1 MPARATVFR
10 RGEARLARHCAMKT
24 TVSLKPYLEF
34 ITSFQHAPLKLT
46 LMEQRFLG
54 KQGLR
59 VSSLGLGCMG
69 MSEFYGATD
78 EGENIRTLER
88 SLELGMNFWDTA
100 DMYGP
105 YLNEQLL
112 GRVLRKRR
120 DSVVLA
126 TKFGF
131 TRDPN
136 TPGSRGLN
144 ASPEYVASAC
154 EASLKRLETDV
165 IDLYYMHRLD
175 PLVPIE
181 DTVGA
186 MAELVQQGKV
196 RYLGLSEV
204 SSDTLRRA
212 NAVHPISAVQ
222 SEYSLWSRDVETSLF
237 PALNELGVGFV
248 PYSPLGRGFLTGQ
261 VKSLD
266 DLEPDDF
273 RRGLPRFQPEH
284 FQKNLELL
292 DAVRAIASAKGCT
305 PSQLALAW
313 VLAQGADFAPIP
325 GTKRVKYLEENAGA
339 ATLQL
344 TPPELERLAALSGLV
359 SGERY
364 SEAGMRMIQR
374 S

>member
-1 MPARATVFR
+1 
-10 RGEARLARHCAMKT
+10 
-24 TVSLKPYLEF
+24 
-34 ITSFQHAPLKLT
+34 
-46 LMEQRFLG
+46 
-54 KQGLR
+54 
-59 VSSLGLGCMG
+59 

-78 EGENIRTLER
+78 DAESVRTLER

-105 YLNEQLL
+105 YLNEELL
-112 GRVLRKRR
+112 GRFLRGRR
-120 DSVVLA
+120 SEVVLA

-131 TRDPN
+131 VRDAA

-144 ASPEYVASAC
+144 ASPEYVKSAC
-154 EASLKRLETDV
+154 DASLKRLRTDV

-175 PLVPIE
+175 PLTPIE

-204 SSDTLRRA
+204 SSETLRRA
-212 NAVHPISAVQ
+212 HAVHPISAVQ
-222 SEYSLWSRDVETSLF
+222 SEYSLWSRDVEASLF
-237 PALNELGVGFV
+237 PALLELGVGFV

-261 VKSLD
+261 VNSLD

-305 PSQLALAW
+305 PGQLALAW
-313 VLAQGADFAPIP
+313 VLAQGANFAPIP

-339 ATLQL
+339 ATLML

>member
-1 MPARATVFR
+1 
-10 RGEARLARHCAMKT
+10 
-24 TVSLKPYLEF
+24 
-34 ITSFQHAPLKLT
+34 
-46 LMEQRFLG
+46 MEQRSLG
-54 KQGLR
+54 KQGLQ

-78 EGENIRTLER
+78 DAESVRTLER

-105 YLNEQLL
+105 YLNEELL
-112 GRVLRKRR
+112 GRFLRGRR
-120 DSVVLA
+120 SEVVLA

-144 ASPEYVASAC
+144 ASPEYVKSAC
-154 EASLKRLETDV
+154 DASLKRLETDV

-175 PLVPIE
+175 PLTPIE

-186 MAELVQQGKV
+186 MAELVKEGKV

-204 SSDTLRRA
+204 SSETLRRA
-212 NAVHPISAVQ
+212 HAVHPISAVQ
-222 SEYSLWSRDVETSLF
+222 SEYSLWSRDVEASLF
-237 PALNELGVGFV
+237 PALLELGVGFV

-261 VKSLD
+261 VNSLD
-266 DLEPDDF
+266 DLAPDDF

-292 DAVRAIASAKGCT
+292 DAVRFIASAKGCT
-305 PSQLALAW
+305 SGQLALAW
-313 VLAQGADFAPIP
+313 VLAQGANFAPIP
-325 GTKRVKYLEENAGA
+325 GTKRVEYLEENAGA

>member
-1 MPARATVFR
+1 
-10 RGEARLARHCAMKT
+10 
-24 TVSLKPYLEF
+24 
-34 ITSFQHAPLKLT
+34 
-46 LMEQRFLG
+46 MEQRSLG

-78 EGENIRTLER
+78 EAESIRTLER

-105 YLNEQLL
+105 YLNEELL
-112 GRVLRKRR
+112 GRFLRGRR
-120 DSVVLA
+120 DAVVLA

-131 TRDPN
+131 TRDLS
-136 TPGSRGLN
+136 TPGARGLN
-144 ASPEYVASAC
+144 ASPEYVKSAC
-154 EASLKRLETDV
+154 DASLKRLGTDV

-181 DTVGA
+181 DTVSA
-186 MAELVQQGKV
+186 MAELVKEGKV

-204 SSDTLRRA
+204 SSETLRRA
-212 NAVHPISAVQ
+212 HAVHPISAVQ
-222 SEYSLWSRDVETSLF
+222 SEYSLWSRDVEASLF
-237 PALNELGVGFV
+237 PALVELGVGFV

-261 VKSLD
+261 VTSLD
-266 DLEPDDF
+266 DLAPDDF
-273 RRGLPRFQPEH
+273 RRGLPRFQSEH

-292 DAVRAIASAKGCT
+292 DAVRALASAKGCT
-305 PSQLALAW
+305 PGQLALAW
-313 VLAQGADFAPIP
+313 VLAQGANFAPIP
-325 GTKRVKYLEENAGA
+325 GTKRVAYLEENAGA

-364 SEAGMRMIQR
+364 GEAGMRMIQR